1 MKTNKAVLKRIHA
14 TKGGSGKLQVGSIG
28 IQHGKTRLSRR
39 TIRRKKGLSDITKAD
54 AKIVKRFLP
63 YGGKS

>member
-1 MKTNKAVLKRIHA
+1 MKTNKAVLKRVHA

-28 IQHGKTRLSRR
+28 VQHGKTKLSRR
-39 TIRRKKGLSDITKAD
+39 TIRRKKGLHDLIKAD
-54 AKIVKRFLP
+54 AKIAKRFLP